1 MKCLFQTLMSLLV
14 VMLLAQPALAD
25 SANGKK
31 LHNEECVRCHGSEI
45 YTRKNRKVQSLGGL
59 DHQVGV
65 CISVV
70 GVTWFD
76 EEKQDVVDYLNQNF
90 YKFK

>member
-1 MKCLFQTLMSLLV
+1 MKCLFKAPVLGLV
-14 VMLLAQPALAD
+14 IMLLAQPLLAD
-25 SANGKK
+25 SANGKR
-31 LHNEECVRCHGSEI
+31 LHKEECVRCHGSEV
-45 YTRKNRKVQSLGGL
+45 YTRENRKVQSLDGL
-59 DHQVGV
+59 NHQVGI

-76 EEKQDVVDYLNQNF
+76 EEKRDVVEYLNKNF

>member
-1 MKCLFQTLMSLLV
+1 MKSLYKALLSGLV
-14 VMLLAQPALAD
+14 VMLLVQPVLAD

-31 LHNEECVRCHGSEI
+31 LHEEECIRCHGSEV
-45 YTRKNRKVQSLGGL
+45 YTHKDREVQSLAAL
-59 DHQVGV
+59 EHRVGI

-76 EEKQDVVDYLNQNF
+76 EEKRDVVDYLNENF

>member
-1 MKCLFQTLMSLLV
+1 MKSLFNTLLFGLA
-14 VMLLAQPALAD
+14 VMLLSQPVLAD

-31 LHNEECVRCHGSEI
+31 LHEEECVRCHGSEV
-45 YTRKNRKVQSLGGL
+45 YTSKDREVQSFAALE
-59 DHQVGV
+59 HRVGV

-76 EEKQDVVDYLNQNF
+76 EEKRDVVNYLNENF

>member
-1 MKCLFQTLMSLLV
+1 MKCLLKALLSGLA
-14 VMLLAQPALAD
+14 VMFLAQSALAD

-31 LHNEECVRCHGSEI
+31 LHDEECVRCHGSDL
-45 YTRKNRKVQSLGGL
+45 YTREDRKVQSLDGL
-59 DHQVGV
+59 KHQVGV

-70 GVTWFD
+70 GVNWFD
-76 EEKQDVVDYLNQNF
+76 EETSDVVDYLNENF